1 MSASTENKQEDKQED
16 NERYGHE
23 LFIGLVGAT
32 GSDLASVESYIKD
45 ILSNFEY
52 KMTGIKFSSFF
63 ESEES
68 FIKKYLT
75 QNDIKI
81 DRTNAFNKI
90 YSQMEAGNKIRS
102 VTDLNS
108 ILSRCAIEKINR
120 NRVKEIDQKTET
132 RKPIISESSAY
143 LFNSLKHPSESEFL
157 QETYGASYYQ
167 ISVFSSEKQRASYLQ
182 KKGIQTLSDAYKLI
196 EKDISEDDDFGQ
208 QTRDTFHLSD
218 FFIKHDYEDEDET
231 RRQLERIFDLIFG
244 HPHITPT
251 IDEHMMYMAYAYST
265 RSADLSR
272 QVGAVI
278 ANESGDISGLGSND
292 VPRYG
297 GGPYW
302 PCPKTNNNLDW
313 RDYKRGEDANQI
325 NKNKMIVDVVKNI
338 KKEFKEIIDDMNLH
352 EDEKKNEDEKKKLL
366 SHFEDSNPGDDSL
379 LEIGKKYF
387 KGTDFLDISEFG
399 RATHAE
405 MSAILNCS
413 RNGVTPKGKI
423 LYCTTFPCHNCAKH
437 IVDAGIKKVFFVEPY
452 PKSKAQVLHGDAISF
467 EDHKEG
473 KVIFDH
479 FIGVAARKYLDL
491 FSLKLGMGKSP
502 SRKDEKTGKIKK
514 FERKTSNIKV
524 HGHVHKYLK
533 DEEDAVAS
541 LKEII
546 EELGEKN
553 E

>member
-1 MSASTENKQEDKQED
+1 MSASTENKQED

-68 FIKKYLT
+68 LIKKFLT
-75 QNDIKI
+75 QKDIEI
-81 DRTNAFNKI
+81 DRTNSTNSFNKI

-102 VTDLNS
+102 GTQDNS
-108 ILSRCAIEKINR
+108 ILSGYAIGEINR
-120 NRVKEIDQKTET
+120 KRIKEVDQKTKT
-132 RKPIISESSAY
+132 HKPIISEYSAY
-143 LFNSLKHPSESEFL
+143 LFNSLKHPDESKLL
-157 QETYGASYYQ
+157 QKTYGASYYQ
-167 ISVFSSEKQRASYLQ
+167 ISVFSSEKQRASYLLT
-182 KKGIQTLSDAYKLI
+182 KKGIQKLSDVYKLI

-218 FFIKHDYEDEDET
+218 FFIKHDHENEDET

-313 RDYKRGEDANQI
+313 RDYKKGEDANQI

-338 KKEFKEIIDDMNLH
+338 KKEFKEIIDDMELH
-352 EDEKKNEDEKKKLL
+352 EDEKKKLL
-366 SHFEDSNPGDDSL
+366 DHFEDSSPEDGSL

-413 RNGVTPKGKI
+413 RNGVIPKGKI

-452 PKSKAQVLHGDAISF
+452 PKSKAQVLHNDAISF
-467 EDHKEG
+467 EEHKEG

-491 FSLKLGMGKSP
+491 FSLKLGMGESP
-502 SRKDEKTGKIKK
+502 PRKDKKTGKINK
-514 FERKTSNIKV
+514 FDRKTSNIKV
-524 HGHVHKYLK
+524 HGHVHKYLE
-533 DEEDAVAS
+533 DEENAVAS
-541 LKEII
+541 FKEII
-546 EELGEKN
+546 EELRKKK
-553 E
+553 